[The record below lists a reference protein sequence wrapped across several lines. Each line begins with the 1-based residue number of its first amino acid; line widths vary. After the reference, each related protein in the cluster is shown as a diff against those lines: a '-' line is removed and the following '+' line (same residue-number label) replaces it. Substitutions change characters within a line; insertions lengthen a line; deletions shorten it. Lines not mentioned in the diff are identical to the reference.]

1 MAGTHK
7 SRFDEA
13 VVVAAPVEEV
23 APVESAPVE
32 AKPSGKCI
40 KAIPFSGGT
49 TVVIRD
55 IDFKAG
61 SIDHAA
67 VTWDYRIDDFTVK
80 VGEGITE
87 QAANFLVQSFPDSF
101 KFV

>member
-7 SRFDEA
+7 SRFGEA
-13 VVVAAPVEEV
+13 VVTAAPVEDNAPVDV
-23 APVESAPVE
+23 APVEVA
-32 AKPSGKCI
+32 PSGKRI
-40 KAIPFSGGT
+40 QAIPFSGGT

-55 IDFKAG
+55 IDFNAG
-61 SIDHAA
+61 GVEHPA
-67 VTWDYRIDDFTVK
+67 VTWDYRINDFTVE
-80 VGEGITE
+80 VGKGITE

>member
-7 SRFDEA
+7 SRFGEA
-13 VVVAAPVEEV
+13 VVSTVPVEEI
-23 APVESAPVE
+23 ASVESAPVE

-61 SIDHAA
+61 NIEHPA

-80 VGEGITE
+80 VGEAITE
-87 QAANFLVQSFPDSF
+87 EAANFLVQSFPDSF